1 MSRTVVAT
9 IVKTITLEDD
19 YTDKSDEEIMEM
31 FSDGVEDYS
40 MDDWCW
46 DDKSV
51 TIEVLPTDQV
61 ILGEEIYHE
70 T

>member
-19 YTDKSDEEIMEM
+19 YTDKSDEDIMEM
-31 FSDGVEDYS
+31 FSESVEDYS
-40 MDDWCW
+40 LDAWCW
-46 DDKSV
+46 DDESV

-61 ILGEEIYHE
+61 ILGE
-70 T
+70 

>member
-31 FSDGVEDYS
+31 FSDDVEDYS
-40 MDDWCW
+40 MDAWCW

-51 TIEVLPTDQV
+51 TVEVLPTDQV
-61 ILGEEIYHE
+61 ILGEGNDDE

>member
-19 YTDKSDEEIMEM
+19 YTDKSDEDIMEM
-31 FSDGVEDYS
+31 FSESVEDYS
-40 MDDWCW
+40 LDDWCW
-46 DDKSV
+46 DDESV

-61 ILGEEIYHE
+61 ILGE
-70 T
+70 